1 MLMLSQADPPLDPL
15 ATEAARRREEEE
27 GGHGWLVFTLMMPVL
42 TAFLGYAVGFE
53 RGTKKG

>member
-1 MLMLSQADPPLDPL
+1 MLVLSQADAPIET
-15 ATEAARRREEEE
+15 AVVRAARREEDE
-27 GGHGWLVFTLMMPVL
+27 GGSGWLVFSIMMPVL